1 MSKINYSKIEWKRTS
16 RNTEV
21 SIFQDNHFGRV
32 LLKRSLLLNA
42 SSMKKQI
49 VAYESLRRV
58 ASNMKGITS
67 PETYPNL
74 AKDNIIAIEY
84 FAGPSFHELWR
95 SKGYRNYEI
104 DADINYMFSILS
116 LFHMSSLKYSN
127 GEPFAYCDFGP
138 KNVIKIS
145 DSLSAL
151 IDPPDDFIPKKPN
164 FDFGIL
170 IFEIE
175 RSLLQSSRFSLVLK
189 VRKSAKLWIESS
201 SNEDFYSDFN
211 AGYRSHIFDIYKRY
225 LSFYKKRNPFIEFL
239 RGGILITL
247 IFFYM
252 IFMELYENYVNYKI
266 CLNSKNNGIP
276 K

>member
-1 MSKINYSKIEWKRTS
+1 MSEINYSKFEWKRTS
-16 RNTEV
+16 RNTEI
-21 SIFQDNHFGRV
+21 SIFQDSHFGRV
-32 LLKRSLLLNA
+32 LLKRSSLLNA

-49 VAYESLRRV
+49 VAYESLRRI

-74 AKDNIIAIEY
+74 SKDNIIAIEY

-95 SKGYRNYEI
+95 SKGYRNYNINGDI
-104 DADINYMFSILS
+104 DYMFSILS
-116 LFHMSSLKYSN
+116 IFHMSSLEYSD

-138 KNVIKIS
+138 KNVLKIS

-175 RSLLQSSRFSLVLK
+175 RSLLQNSRFSLVLK

-201 SNEDFYSDFN
+201 GNESFYSDFN
-211 AGYRSHIFDIYKRY
+211 VGYRFHIFDIFKRY
-225 LSFYKKRNPFIEFL
+225 FFFHKKRNPFIEFL
-239 RGGILITL
+239 RGLILIPL

-252 IFMELYENYVNYKI
+252 VFMELYENYLNYKI
-266 CLNSKNNGIP
+266 SLNSKNNGIS